1 MKKSLVKIETENAV
15 GTILAHD
22 ITRIIPGKFKGVGF
36 KKGHIV
42 SKEDIPELLKIGK
55 RHIYVLNLSRDLLH
69 EDDATLRIAP
79 AICGENLK
87 WTQPSEGKSSI
98 VSQRRGLLKVNVKG
112 LTRINKLGHVIVST
126 LKTNFPCKKGQ
137 KVAATRIIPL
147 LISKKKIERLESL
160 AQQYHPILQLIP
172 FRKLSFG
179 GVVTGSEISN
189 RLIKDEFDKYVAQK
203 AKDYGCEFVKKIIVS
218 DEPQS
223 IAEAVLDLKK
233 NGCELILTT
242 GGLSVD
248 PDDVTKIGVKKTGAK
263 IVAYGSPVLPGA
275 MFLYALLENT
285 TILGLPAC
293 VFYHPTT
300 IYDLILPRVLTGD
313 QITANVIAE
322 MGHGG
327 LCIDCDICRF
337 PGCSFG
343 K

>member
-1 MKKSLVKIETENAV
+1 MKKNLVKIKAENAV

-36 KKGHIV
+36 KKGHNV
-42 SKEDIPELLKIGK
+42 KREDIPELRRIGK
-55 RHIYVLNLSRDLLH
+55 QHLYVLNLSEDQLH
-69 EDDATLRIAP
+69 EDDAAMRIAP
-79 AICGENLK
+79 AICGENLT
-87 WTQPSEGKSSI
+87 WTEPSEGKSII
-98 VSQRRGLLKVNVKG
+98 VSEIRGLLRVNVKG
-112 LTRINKLGHVIVST
+112 LIRINKLGNVIVST
-126 LKTNFPCKKGQ
+126 LKTNFPCRKGQ

-147 LISKKKIERLESL
+147 LITKKKIEKLESL
-160 AQQYHPILQLIP
+160 AQQYHPILQLMP
-172 FRKLSFG
+172 FRKLRVG

-189 RLIKDEFDKYVAQK
+189 GLIKDEFDKYVAKK
-203 AKDYGCEFVKKIIVS
+203 AKDYGCEFVKKIIVP

-223 IAEAVLDLKK
+223 IADAVLDLKK
-233 NGCELILTT
+233 LGCELILTT

-248 PDDVTKIGVKKTGAK
+248 PDDVTKTGVKKTGAK
-263 IVAYGSPVLPGA
+263 IVAYGSPVFPGT

-300 IYDLILPRVLTGD
+300 IYDLILPRVLAGE
-313 QITANVIAE
+313 QITIHEIAE

-327 LCIDCDICRF
+327 LCMDCDTCRF
-337 PGCSFG
+337 PNCSFG